1 MTKYQ
6 QAKRIVREYFDAI
19 ENASYENVAEVLKAH
34 TTEGYLWRGVYPF
47 REQQGAQAAADI
59 FWAPLM
65 KSMTRMQR
73 RQDIFIAGNNE
84 INPDEI
90 WVMSMGHF
98 MGLFDAEYLG
108 MRPTGKIMNIR
119 YAEFNCVENGKISK
133 TGLFLDLLGVMDQAG
148 CYPLPPSTGKH
159 FVYPGPRHHNGLL
172 FEDAAPEEGV
182 ATLDL
187 VNQMVA
193 DLSA

>member
-1 MTKYQ
+1 
-6 QAKRIVREYFDAI
+6 
-19 ENASYENVAEVLKAH
+19 
-34 TTEGYLWRGVYPF
+34 
-47 REQQGAQAAADI
+47 
-59 FWAPLM
+59 M

-133 TGLFLDLLGVMDQAG
+133 TGLFLYLLGVMD
-148 CYPLPPSTGKH
+148 
-159 FVYPGPRHHNGLL
+159 
-172 FEDAAPEEGV
+172 
-182 ATLDL
+182 
-187 VNQMVA
+187 
-193 DLSA
+193 